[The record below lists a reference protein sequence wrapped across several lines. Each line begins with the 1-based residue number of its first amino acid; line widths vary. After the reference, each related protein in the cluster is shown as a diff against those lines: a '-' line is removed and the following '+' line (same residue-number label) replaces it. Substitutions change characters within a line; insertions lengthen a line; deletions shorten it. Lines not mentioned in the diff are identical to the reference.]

1 MIFII
6 VCLVAYVLI
15 VSACFV
21 VVRKFK
27 KKFLQLQA
35 DYNESLS
42 LLEALTSADKNSS
55 DSASGEES
63 AKDKEVENE

>member
-15 VSACFV
+15 VSACFI

-35 DYNESLS
+35 EYNETLS
-42 LLEALTSADKNSS
+42 ILEDLTADKK
-55 DSASGEES
+55 EET
-63 AKDKEVENE
+63 KVEIKEVNND